1 MSNQLPNANRQ
12 ILLAARPS
20 GEPQESN
27 FRLVES
33 PVPEP
38 GEGEALVRTL
48 FLSVDPYMRGR
59 MRDAKSYVAPVELG
73 AVMEG
78 AVVGEVVRS
87 NQSGLDTGDI
97 VVGSLGWQDYA
108 VAKPKQLHKLDPQIH
123 PISLGLGVL
132 GMPGLT
138 AYFGL
143 LDLGQPKEG
152 ETVVVS
158 AASGA
163 VGAVVGQIAK
173 IKGCRVVGTAG
184 SDAKVEY
191 IMNELGFDAG
201 INYKT
206 AGHLGAAL
214 DAACPAGIDVYF
226 DNVGGPITDAVM
238 MRINERARLVICG
251 QISQYNAEKLEMG
264 PRTLFQFVRMR
275 ARMEGFLIFDYAARY
290 AEGREALGGWLA
302 DGRLKYR
309 EDIMDGLENT
319 PKAFLR
325 MMRGENFGKQVVHV
339 ADPSA

>member
-1 MSNQLPNANRQ
+1 MSSQPANANRQ
-12 ILLAARPS
+12 ILLAERPS
-20 GEPQESN
+20 GEPRESS
-27 FRLVES
+27 FRLAEG
-33 PVPEP
+33 PVPDP
-38 GEGEALVRTL
+38 GEDEVLVRSL

-59 MRDAKSYVAPVELG
+59 MRDVKSYAPPIQLDE
-73 AVMEG
+73 VMVG
-78 AVVGEVVRS
+78 GVVGEVVRS
-87 NQSGLDTGDI
+87 NQSGLETGDI
-97 VVGSLGWQDYA
+97 VLGMLGWQDYA
-108 VAKPKQLHKLDPQIH
+108 VAKPGQLHKLDPRIQ
-123 PISLGLGVL
+123 PISLALGVL

-143 LDLGQPKEG
+143 LDIGQPKDG

-206 AGHLGAAL
+206 AGNLGAAL

-226 DNVGGPITDAVM
+226 DNVGGPLTDAVIA
-238 MRINERARLVICG
+238 RINERARLIICG
-251 QISQYNAEKLEMG
+251 QISQYNAEKPEMG
-264 PRTLFQFVRMR
+264 PRNLFHFIRAR
-275 ARMEGFLIFDYAARY
+275 ARMEGFLIFDHAARY
-290 AEGREALGGWLA
+290 AEGQAALGQWIV
-302 DGRLKYR
+302 DGKIKYR
-309 EDIMDGLENT
+309 EDVMDGLENA
-319 PKAFLR
+319 PKAFIR
-325 MMRGENFGKQVVHV
+325 MLRGENFGKQLVHV

>member
-1 MSNQLPNANRQ
+1 MSSQLPNANRQ
-12 ILLAARPS
+12 ILLAARPT
-20 GEPQESN
+20 GEPQESS
-27 FRLVES
+27 FRMAEG
-33 PVPEP
+33 PVPDP
-38 GEGEALVRTL
+38 GEGEVLVRSL

-59 MRDAKSYVAPVELG
+59 MRDAKSYVPPVELG

-78 AVVGEVVRS
+78 GGVGEVVRS
-87 NQSGLDTGDI
+87 NQSGLDAGDI
-97 VVGSLGWQDYA
+97 VVGMLGWQDYA
-108 VAKPKQLHKLDPQIH
+108 VAKPEQLHKLDPRVK

-143 LDLGQPKEG
+143 LDLGLPKEG

-206 AGHLGAAL
+206 AGNLGAAL
-214 DAACPAGIDVYF
+214 DAACPAGIDIYF
-226 DNVGGPITDAVM
+226 DNVGGPITDAVI

-251 QISQYNAEKLEMG
+251 QISQYNAVKPEMG
-264 PRTLFQFVRMR
+264 PRNLFQFIRMR
-275 ARMEGFLIFDYAARY
+275 ARLEGFLIFDYAARY
-290 AEGREALGGWLA
+290 GEGLAALGQWIA
-302 DGRLKYR
+302 DGKIKYR
-309 EDIMDGLENT
+309 EDVMDGLENA
-319 PKAFLR
+319 PKAFIR
-325 MMRGENFGKQVVHV
+325 MMRGENFGKQLVRI
-339 ADPSA
+339 ADPSS

>member
-1 MSNQLPNANRQ
+1 
-12 ILLAARPS
+12 
-20 GEPQESN
+20 
-27 FRLVES
+27 
-33 PVPEP
+33 
-38 GEGEALVRTL
+38 
-48 FLSVDPYMRGR
+48 
-59 MRDAKSYVAPVELG
+59 MRDAKSYVPPVELG

-78 AVVGEVVRS
+78 GGVGEVVRS
-87 NQSGLDTGDI
+87 NGSGLEAGDI
-97 VVGSLGWQDYA
+97 VVGMLGWQDYA
-108 VAKPKQLHKLDPQIH
+108 VAKPAGLHKLDPRVK

-143 LDLGQPKEG
+143 LELGLPKEG

-191 IMNELGFDAG
+191 IMDELGFDAG

-206 AGHLGAAL
+206 AGNLGAAL

-226 DNVGGPITDAVM
+226 DNVGGPITDAVI
-238 MRINERARLVICG
+238 MRINERARLLICG
-251 QISQYNAEKLEMG
+251 QISQYNAVKPEMG
-264 PRTLFQFVRMR
+264 PRNLFQFIRMR

-290 AEGREALGGWLA
+290 GEGQAALGQWIA
-302 DGRLKYR
+302 DGKIKYR
-309 EDIMDGLENT
+309 EDVMDGLENA
-319 PKAFLR
+319 PKAFIR
-325 MMRGENFGKQVVHV
+325 MMRGENFGKQLVHV
-339 ADPSA
+339 ADASA

>member
-12 ILLAARPS
+12 VLLAARPA
-20 GEPQESN
+20 GMPRESD
-27 FRLVES
+27 FRIAEV
-33 PVPEP
+33 PVPSP
-38 GEGEALVRTL
+38 GEGEALVRSL
-48 FLSVDPYMRGR
+48 FLSLDPYMRGR
-59 MRDAKSYVAPVELG
+59 MQDVKSYAPPVQLG
-73 AVMEG
+73 EVMVG
-78 AVVGEVVRS
+78 GVVGEVVRS
-87 NQSGLDTGDI
+87 NAGSLKTGDI
-97 VVGSLGWQDYA
+97 VTGMFGWQDYG
-108 VAKPKQLHKLDPQIH
+108 VAKAQTLHKVPPGVQ
-123 PISLGLGVL
+123 PISLALGVL

-184 SDAKVEY
+184 SDAKVDY

-206 AGHLGAAL
+206 AGNLRAAL

-251 QISQYNAEKLEMG
+251 QISQYNAESPEMG
-264 PRTLFQFVRMR
+264 PRNLFQFIRMR
-275 ARMEGFLIFDYAARY
+275 ARMEGFLIFDYADRY
-290 AEGREALGGWLA
+290 AEGLAELGPWVA
-302 DGRLKYR
+302 EGRIKYR
-309 EDIMDGLENT
+309 EDISEGLESA
-319 PKAFLR
+319 PKAFIGLLQ
-325 MMRGENFGKQVVHV
+325 GKNFGKQLVHV
-339 ADPSA
+339 ADPSS